1 MYEIEYSDQQEGA
14 AVKPFRPG
22 LAPTVVV
29 LLLLPVLVSLG
40 FWQLGRGAEKTRLLA
55 EWDARRLAEP
65 VAASQLLL
73 LAEPGYRRVLLR
85 GEFDAEHSVLLD
97 NRTRDGQVGVELLQP
112 FHDQASGQWLLLNRG
127 WLPWP
132 DRRTPP
138 AFDTPHQ
145 PVNVQAWVY
154 VPPGATF
161 QLQADASQP
170 GWPELVTAVQPEAVW
185 AQLGRD
191 GYAHELRLEPG
202 PAAYRLEWPLVSIS
216 PEKHLGYAVQW
227 FAMSLT
233 LVVLYLYLGWH
244 DNNKEKI
251 HGSSPHPT
259 RHP

>member
-1 MYEIEYSDQQEGA
+1 M
-14 AVKPFRPG
+14 KPFRPG

-29 LLLLPVLVSLG
+29 LLLLPVLVALG
-40 FWQLGRGAEKTRLLA
+40 FWQLSRGAEKTRLLA
-55 EWDARRLAEP
+55 EWEARRVAEP

-73 LAEPGYRRVLLR
+73 LAEPGYRRVTLR

-138 AFDTPHQ
+138 AFDTPRL
-145 PVNVQAWVY
+145 PVSVQAWVY
-154 VPPGATF
+154 VPPGAPF
-161 QLQADASQP
+161 QLQADANPP
-170 GWPELVTAVQPEAVW
+170 GWPELVTAVQPEALW
-185 AQLGRD
+185 ALLGRD

-202 PAAYRLEWPLVSIS
+202 PAAYRLEWPLVSVS

-244 DNNKEKI
+244 DNNKENT
-251 HGSSPHPT
+251 HGSSPQPT